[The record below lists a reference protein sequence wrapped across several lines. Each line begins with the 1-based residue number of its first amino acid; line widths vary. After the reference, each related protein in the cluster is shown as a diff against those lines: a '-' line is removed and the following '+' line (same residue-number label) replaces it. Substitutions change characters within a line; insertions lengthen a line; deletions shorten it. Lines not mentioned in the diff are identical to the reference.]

1 MLLSL
6 TLVFTISDSLSNVSL
21 ATNRICFVFMLSF
34 FSSLLHVI
42 ATSCHFGCMRQLHF
56 PPSISTNLSLHH
68 DQIYNVLLVQNRLSS
83 YLSHRSKLYHIAQFQ
98 YSNIP
103 IYCFYQVTNHI
114 FDIASGKP
122 CLRKFSSIDLRK
134 RHTYKFRNIF
144 Y

>member
-98 YSNIP
+98 YSHLLLLP
-103 IYCFYQVTNHI
+103 GHKPYLRHCFRQTMSQKIQQHRPSQT
-114 FDIASGKP
+114 AH
-122 CLRKFSSIDLRK
+122 L
-134 RHTYKFRNIF
+134 
-144 Y
+144 